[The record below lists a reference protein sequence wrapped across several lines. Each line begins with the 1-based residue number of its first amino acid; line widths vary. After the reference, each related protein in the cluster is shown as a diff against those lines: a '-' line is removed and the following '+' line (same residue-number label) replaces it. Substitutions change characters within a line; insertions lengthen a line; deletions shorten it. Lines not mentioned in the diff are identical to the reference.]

1 MKRLIFSLAAIAI
14 TSIAINA
21 KTEVIAHRG
30 HWTADGAA
38 QNSIIA
44 LQKADEIGCYGSE
57 FDVWICS
64 DDQIVVN
71 HDHIFDGKVLED
83 TDSET
88 FTSLRL
94 KNGENMPTLRQY
106 LEAGKKCKTRLILEL
121 KNHANHERETVAVA
135 QIMAMVKELRL
146 EDRMEYISFS
156 LHAVKELIK
165 QAPAGTPVY
174 YLNGELSPKELKSIG
189 AAGMD
194 YHIDVIKKH
203 PEWIEES
210 HKLGLKV
217 NVWTVNKV
225 EDMQWFIDMGVDF
238 ITTND
243 PELLQMM
250 LGTTK

>member
-1 MKRLIFSLAAIAI
+1 
-14 TSIAINA
+14 
-21 KTEVIAHRG
+21 
-30 HWTADGAA
+30 
-38 QNSIIA
+38 
-44 LQKADEIGCYGSE
+44 
-57 FDVWICS
+57 
-64 DDQIVVN
+64 
-71 HDHIFDGKVLED
+71 
-83 TDSET
+83 
-88 FTSLRL
+88 
-94 KNGENMPTLRQY
+94 
-106 LEAGKKCKTRLILEL
+106 
-121 KNHANHERETVAVA
+121 
-135 QIMAMVKELRL
+135 MVKELGL

-165 QAPAGTPVY
+165 QAPTGTPVY

-194 YHIDVIKKH
+194 YHIDVIKEH

-250 LGTTK
+250 LGTAE